1 MDGRLFGYLKTW
13 EKDKNIADVV
23 FDETVDY
30 LTIRELIKNIDHF
43 YHDPLNN
50 YIPLPSAII
59 IANMYAKRLD
69 INNVEDIFYL
79 QGNGLMN

>member
-1 MDGRLFGYLKTW
+1 MKTW

-30 LTIRELIKNIDHF
+30 LTIRELIKNDDDF

-50 YIPLPSAII
+50 YIPLLSAII
-59 IANMYAKRLD
+59 IANMYAKRL
-69 INNVEDIFYL
+69 ILIMWRDIFTYK
-79 QGNGLMN
+79 GMD